1 MRHERHYTR
10 EEATASLGQV
20 AELLETM
27 RDARE
32 RLTDTD
38 VREALAEAAP
48 TNGGGLPGRHVSE
61 AFLRLREAAG
71 RLREMEVVL
80 RDLERGLVDFPAL
93 RDGREVYL
101 CWVEREEDDIAFW
114 HDLDAGYAGREPLDG

>member
-1 MRHERHYTR
+1 MRHELHYTLD
-10 EEATASLGQV
+10 EATAAFDDV
-20 AELLETM
+20 AGLLATM

-32 RLTDTD
+32 RLTDTE

-48 TNGGGLPGRHVSE
+48 GNGGGPPGRHVSE
-61 AFLRLREAAG
+61 AFLALRDAAA

-80 RDLERGLVDFPAL
+80 RDLERGLVDFPAV

-101 CWVEREEDDIAFW
+101 CWVEREEDAIAFW
-114 HDLDAGYAGREPLDG
+114 HDLDAGYAGRERL

>member
-10 EEATASLGQV
+10 AEATASLGQV

-38 VREALAEAAP
+38 VRDALAEAAP

-80 RDLERGLVDFPAL
+80 RDLDRGLVDFPAL

-101 CWVEREEDDIAFW
+101 CWVEREEDEIAFW
-114 HDLDAGYAGREPLDG
+114 HDLDAGYAGREPLDP

>member
-10 EEATASLGQV
+10 AEATASLGQV

-80 RDLERGLVDFPAL
+80 RDLDRGLVDFPAL

-101 CWVEREEDDIAFW
+101 CWVEREEDEIAFW